1 MSGTIDPAA
10 ASKDALLAAGKG
22 AAQPTNNSDKQ
33 LESAIADAEILITY
47 NSVQNPQLD
56 SGAVKDVLSI
66 KDELKAGSPKVETV
80 TAFWLALN
88 ALSNAAA
95 PATPASIRLASMVDA
110 DGKPLN
116 RRLFSNV
123 YQRYRA
129 VTFCFLFLAIFLNAY
144 WIVAKQTGEKLDEAY
159 KTLQTTLGELNTNN
173 ALIDAAKNLQ
183 PAADP
188 TAEQMKNQETLQS
201 AKAKV
206 QDLKTKAGELEA
218 SIKGHFQVLK
228 YVTFYLIDIEDDDT
242 GNQGRLAEIIIGYL
256 RDIIG
261 LTLAPLAFGGLGA
274 CVYVVRRIGDLVA
287 ARAFDPDTGFNFN
300 LRIYLGCIAG
310 LAAAQFKIFGDTT
323 SLTPLALAFIA
334 GYAIEVF
341 FSALDR
347 LVGAFSGGS
356 PKSPQHGG
364 TR

>member
-1 MSGTIDPAA
+1 MSDAVNPAA
-10 ASKDALLAAGKG
+10 AAKDAPAVAEKNASKLSE
-22 AAQPTNNSDKQ
+22 NEDKQ
-33 LESAIADAEILITY
+33 LRTAINDAEILITY
-47 NSVQNPQLD
+47 NSVHNPQLD

-66 KDELKAGSPKVETV
+66 KEELKSGPPRIETI

-95 PATPASIRLASMVDA
+95 PATPSSISLASRVDA
-110 DGKPLN
+110 EGNPLN

-159 KTLQTTLGELNTNN
+159 KALQLTLGELNTNN
-173 ALIDAAKNLQ
+173 ALIEAAKNL
-183 PAADP
+183 PPTADP
-188 TAEQMKNQETLQS
+188 TPAQMKNQEILQS
-201 AKAKV
+201 ARAKV
-206 QDLKTKAGELEA
+206 QDLKTKAGDLES
-218 SIKGHFQVLK
+218 SITGHFQVLR
-228 YVTFYLIDIEDDDT
+228 YVTFFLIDIENDDT
-242 GNQGRLAEIIIGYL
+242 GDQGRLAEIIIGYL

-274 CVYVVRRIGDLVA
+274 CVYVVRRIGELVA

-356 PKSPQHGG
+356 QKSIQNAGA
-364 TR
+364 R